1 MSGMRGKAEFIPN
14 GSGMKNP
21 PRIRAIESRA
31 RQFKRV
37 DARFQTMKTLI
48 ASFAVLHMAAGVLS
62 AQIIPPV
69 EPPKERP
76 TTPPTTRNNSG
87 GNARGIWQASLPGGE
102 YAVSTDKITSVSR
115 HSYLLDGA
123 LVVDEVTV
131 DTIGQALA
139 RFYFI
144 TPVGAQGSAGGTA
157 SAAIERGKGILD
169 SVGQRTGADLE
180 NMVIKKYPVTTHA
193 KTIEYR
199 IATQQELTNLFESA
213 KQAWQSGQGGTFS
226 AQMK

>member
-1 MSGMRGKAEFIPN
+1 
-14 GSGMKNP
+14 
-21 PRIRAIESRA
+21 
-31 RQFKRV
+31 
-37 DARFQTMKTLI
+37 MKTLI
-48 ASFAVLHMAAGVLS
+48 ASFAVFQIMAAALS

-69 EPPKERP
+69 EAPKDKP
-76 TTPPTTRNNSG
+76 TPPQTTRNNTGSV
-87 GNARGIWQASLPGGE
+87 RGIWQATLAGGE
-102 YAVSTDKITSVSR
+102 YGVSTDKITSVSR

-123 LVVDEVTV
+123 LIVDEVTV

-144 TPVGAQGSAGGTA
+144 TPVGAQGTAGGTA
-157 SAAIERGKGILD
+157 SAALERGKGMLD
-169 SVGQRTGADLE
+169 SVGQRAGADLE

-199 IATQQELTNLFESA
+199 LTTQQELTNLFESA

-226 AQMK
+226 AQLK

>member
-1 MSGMRGKAEFIPN
+1 
-14 GSGMKNP
+14 MK
-21 PRIRAIESRA
+21 SH
-31 RQFKRV
+31 
-37 DARFQTMKTLI
+37 I
-48 ASFAVLHMAAGVLS
+48 ASVVVCCLGVGAIS

-69 EPPKERP
+69 EPTNDKP
-76 TTPPTTRNNSG
+76 TPAPNVRNNVSG
-87 GNARGIWQASLPGGE
+87 NSRGIWHASLAGGE

-131 DTIGQALA
+131 DTVGQALA

-144 TPVGAQGSAGGTA
+144 TPVGAQGTAGGTA
-157 SAAIERGKGILD
+157 SAAIERGKGIFD
-169 SVGQRTGADLE
+169 SVGQRAGADLE

-193 KTIEYR
+193 KSIEYR

-213 KQAWQSGQGGTFS
+213 KQAWQSGQGGAFS
-226 AQMK
+226 AQLK

>member
-1 MSGMRGKAEFIPN
+1 MN
-14 GSGMKNP
+14 
-21 PRIRAIESRA
+21 RAIESRA
-31 RQFKRV
+31 RHFCRAN
-37 DARFQTMKTLI
+37 DTFLTMKTLI
-48 ASFAVLHMAAGVLS
+48 ASFAVLQILAGGLS

-69 EPPKERP
+69 EPPKDKP
-76 TTPPTTRNNSG
+76 APPQTTRNQSG
-87 GNARGIWQASLPGGE
+87 SVRGIWQATLAGGE

-123 LVVDEVTV
+123 LIVDEVTV

-144 TPVGAQGSAGGTA
+144 TPVGAQGTAGGTA
-157 SAAIERGKGILD
+157 GAAMERGKGMLD
-169 SVGQRTGADLE
+169 SVGQRAGADLE

-199 IATQQELTNLFESA
+199 LSTQQELTNLFESA